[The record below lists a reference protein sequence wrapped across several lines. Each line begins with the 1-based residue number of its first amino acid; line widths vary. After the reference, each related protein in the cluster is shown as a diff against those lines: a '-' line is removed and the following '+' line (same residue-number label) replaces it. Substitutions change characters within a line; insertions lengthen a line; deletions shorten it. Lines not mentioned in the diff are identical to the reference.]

1 MTDRKPARN
10 KLSENK
16 PPERTVTETD
26 RGIYKRYPTLTLTR
40 DSWPENFKKY
50 ELTTMI
56 ANTVLKLTAGE
67 SMRLNP
73 MLLHLQHLNFRWH
86 QAPTVGTRNRVEKL
100 IRKEENRI
108 LRLLK
113 GRDKR
118 SMKQLR

>member
-1 MTDRKPARN
+1 MVKRKPARN
-10 KLSENK
+10 KLSENE

-26 RGIYKRYPTLTLTR
+26 RETYKRNPTLMLAR
-40 DSWPENFKKY
+40 DGWPENFKKY
-50 ELTTMI
+50 ELRAMI
-56 ANTVLKLTAGE
+56 ANTVLKLTARE
-67 SMRLNP
+67 SVRLNS

-86 QAPTVGTRNRVEKL
+86 QAPTVETRNRVEKL

-118 SMKQLR
+118 SMKQLC